1 MLEKC
6 QRFTYAELRLSP
18 WKNVKAEM
26 RSKGNSGFQRVL
38 LRHLM
43 WLSHTALVRAVRQ
56 AFQCFAS
63 CARGGTMTPP
73 DDPFVAG
80 GGHVTRSGSELCL
93 LMGWSIYLLVGD
105 LPTLFQGAASS

>member
-18 WKNVKAEM
+18 WKNAKAKM
-26 RSKGNSGFQRVL
+26 RLKGNSGFQRVL
-38 LRHLM
+38 LCYLTR
-43 WLSHTALVRAVRQ
+43 LSYMALVHAVRQ

-80 GGHVTRSGSELCL
+80 GGHVTRSGSEL
-93 LMGWSIYLLVGD
+93 
-105 LPTLFQGAASS
+105 